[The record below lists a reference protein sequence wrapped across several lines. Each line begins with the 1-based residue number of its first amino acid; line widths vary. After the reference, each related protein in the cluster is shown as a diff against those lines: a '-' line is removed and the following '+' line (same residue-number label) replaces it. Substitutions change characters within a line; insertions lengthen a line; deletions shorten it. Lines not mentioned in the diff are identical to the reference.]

1 MSALSSQPI
10 RIPLGTTSDGKLVF
24 ISREWWNFISV
35 ELFARAGAALGAST
49 TDLET
54 SQFEDAGISE
64 MLALVYANEQGQ
76 NQRPRDEF
84 VITDAIDNTSE
95 LRARIDAIET
105 ELQALRQGFQL

>member
-10 RIPLGTTSDGKLVF
+10 RVPLGTTSDGKLVF

-35 ELFARAGAALGAST
+35 ELFTRAGAATGSGTA
-49 TDLET
+49 DLEA

-64 MLALVYANEQGQ
+64 MLALVNANEQGQ
-76 NQRPRDEF
+76 NQMPRDEL
-84 VITDAIDNTSE
+84 VIPESIDNASE
-95 LRARIDAIET
+95 LRARIDAMEL